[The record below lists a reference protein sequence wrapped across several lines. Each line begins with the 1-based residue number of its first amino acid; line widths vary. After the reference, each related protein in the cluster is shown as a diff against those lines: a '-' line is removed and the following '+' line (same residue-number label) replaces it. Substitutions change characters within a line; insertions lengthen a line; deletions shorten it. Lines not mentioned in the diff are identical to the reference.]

1 LCEELVQAAG
11 NECEHSRR
19 SPRKDRPEYHFG
31 AWERTFSKKAVSTG
45 TTCNTARAY
54 GEGPCGELLID
65 ESNTICI
72 NLRITSGSNLDTVVV
87 GRQYAF
93 SSGSDSP
100 TASNA
105 AEIKKNQIINGQKQN
120 NTKNICLGDQ
130 KADGISM
137 GQSSNAIKIVSN
149 QE

>member
-1 LCEELVQAAG
+1 VKNWYKQPVTNVSIVDDHLEKIAQNITLGSGE
-11 NECEHSRR
+11 
-19 SPRKDRPEYHFG
+19 
-31 AWERTFSKKAVSTG
+31 ERTFSKKAVSTG

>member
-1 LCEELVQAAG
+1 MKNWYKQPVTNVSIVDDHLEKIAQNITLGSGE
-11 NECEHSRR
+11 
-19 SPRKDRPEYHFG
+19 
-31 AWERTFSKKAVSTG
+31 ERTFSKKAVSTG

>member
-1 LCEELVQAAG
+1 VKNWYKQPVTNVSIVDDHLGKIAQNITLGSGE
-11 NECEHSRR
+11 
-19 SPRKDRPEYHFG
+19 
-31 AWERTFSKKAVSTG
+31 ERTFSKKAVSTG

-120 NTKNICLGDQ
+120 NTKNIRLGDQ
-130 KADGISM
+130 KADGISK